1 MKKLFALVIV
11 VLFFFTSSASH
22 DASAAS
28 KKKGKGGVTEEQ
40 LTQIVADI
48 QRLRKKIYA
57 HGLFSPQDN
66 QTLISIKMTLDDVML
81 TAPDPTF
88 APLYFNLGII
98 CEQRMLKDDAVE
110 CFQTILENFGDTAL
124 GPKARNELTKMG
136 VTIKAPGM
144 PGDAAGGA
152 TPVEDMQYKNEV
164 QYLL

>member
-1 MKKLFALVIV
+1 MKKLFALVII
-11 VLFFFTSSASH
+11 VLFFLTSSASH
-22 DASAAS
+22 DACASS
-28 KKKGKGGVTEEQ
+28 KKKGKGGVSEEQ
-40 LTQIVADI
+40 LTQITTDI

-66 QTLISIKMTLDDVML
+66 EALISMKMSLDDAML

-98 CEQRMLKDDAVE
+98 YEQRKMQDDAVE

-136 VTIKAPGM
+136 VTIKAPAM

-152 TPVEDMQYKNEV
+152 ADMM
-164 QYLL
+164 

>member
-1 MKKLFALVIV
+1 MKKLFALVII

-22 DASAAS
+22 DVCAAS

-40 LTQIVADI
+40 LTQITTDI

-57 HGLFSPQDN
+57 HGLFSPADN
-66 QTLISIKMTLDDVML
+66 QTLIAMKMTLDDVML

-88 APLYFNLGII
+88 APLYYNLGLIY
-98 CEQRMLKDDAVE
+98 EQRQMKDDAVE

-136 VTIKAPGM
+136 VTIKTPAM

-152 TPVEDMQYKNEV
+152 SEFDGTSEV
-164 QYLL
+164 F

>member
-1 MKKLFALVIV
+1 MKKLFALVIIV
-11 VLFFFTSSASH
+11 IFFFTSSASH

-28 KKKGKGGVTEEQ
+28 KKKGKGGITEEQ
-40 LTQIVADI
+40 MTQITTDI

-66 QTLISIKMTLDDVML
+66 ETLITMKMMLDDVML

-88 APLYFNLGII
+88 APLYFNIGLI
-98 CEQRMLKDDAVE
+98 CEQRQMKDDAVE

-136 VTIKAPGM
+136 VTIKAPAI

-152 TPVEDMQYKNEV
+152 SEIF
-164 QYLL
+164 